1 MNELQAPDQYLPF
14 HQVDEI
20 LSAHRYVINTQGATS
35 LFLLSQSEQD
45 QDFKKISPVNYI
57 NARLSKLGR
66 TSQGTS
72 VSLRVGVRP
81 MGGFESS
88 EGDVF
93 EMRILLQIFQIY
105 SLYESQ
111 SQILPVLVK

>member
-20 LSAHRYVINTQGATS
+20 LSANRYVINTQGATS

-66 TSQGTS
+66 ASQGTS